1 MTVIRCA
8 HLDAQG
14 VYQGMVEIE
23 PAQLTDRHLP
33 TITECDLPP
42 GEYRWQAEP
51 VSEAN
56 AFGGKFVPL
65 KFDAIQAKLAA
76 QAEREAAGG
85 VKGAQLQR
93 AVQAEV
99 QRVLA
104 NMFKGA

>member
-1 MTVIRCA
+1 MTAIRCA
-8 HLDAQG
+8 QLDAQG
-14 VYQGMVEIE
+14 VYQGMVEVE

-33 TITECDLPP
+33 TITECDLPA
-42 GEYRWQAEP
+42 GEYRWQADP
-51 VSEAN
+51 AN

-65 KFDAIQAKLAA
+65 RFEAVQAKLAA
-76 QAEREAAGG
+76 QAEREAGGG

-104 NMFKGA
+104 NLIKGV